1 MGSQGGSQPQ
11 QDQRSLPPLLPHGR
25 SFFIHLISM
34 KWQYV
39 KFNLYAST
47 KVITMTLDT
56 ERLKKSDKR
65 LATRTDGALR
75 GTSFTAGSPT
85 TRPQDVSSMTTGW
98 ASSFGSLNI
107 ELTCCRLIL
116 QNKNH
121 CGTLWSFGFVMSI
134 QQYCSALPCPLFLFS
149 RFEDV

>member
-25 SFFIHLISM
+25 SFFSHLISM

-39 KFNLYAST
+39 VNKGDNDDIRHWTFEKVWQKACNSDRRCVAWNFFYSRIANDSASRCFLY
-47 KVITMTLDT
+47 DD
-56 ERLKKSDKR
+56 R
-65 LATRTDGALR
+65 
-75 GTSFTAGSPT
+75 
-85 TRPQDVSSMTTGW
+85 VSKL
-98 ASSFGSLNI
+98 SFGSMNI
-107 ELTCCRLIL
+107 KLPCCRLIL

-134 QQYCSALPCPLFLFS
+134 QQCCSALPCPLFLLW